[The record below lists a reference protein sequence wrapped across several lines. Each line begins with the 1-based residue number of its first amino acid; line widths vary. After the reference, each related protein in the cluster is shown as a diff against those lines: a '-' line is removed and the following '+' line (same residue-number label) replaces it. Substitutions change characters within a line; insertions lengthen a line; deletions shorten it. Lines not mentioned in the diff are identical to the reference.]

1 VVGLVL
7 LVEKDSGDIVASSK
21 DETANVVLLHVLMRL
36 REFSG
41 EGDVVVKLESGRLLK
56 LVEGKNH
63 VALLEIRDS

>member
-1 VVGLVL
+1 MVL

>member
-1 VVGLVL
+1 LVL